1 MTNQV
6 NIKYDSKKHL
16 FHLSNSKI
24 SYIIELVEDKY
35 LIHRYWGRK
44 LNQYNF
50 SNKPSGQKRTF
61 AAVPD
66 DNKPEFSLDIEPQ
79 EFSTPHKGDYRE
91 STLEIKLQ
99 NGYSVSNF
107 VYEKHEI
114 LDTTPTLS
122 ELPHI
127 RNAENIASKTLA
139 IYLIDN
145 ISNVKL
151 VLFYS
156 ILENSSSIIRSSKI
170 INCGEES
177 IYINKA
183 LSASVDMN
191 FANQDYISFYGS
203 HQKEFQINRQR
214 ISHGKFSTGSTRGAS
229 SPQYPPFLAVC
240 SPTATEHTGEVY
252 AMNLIYSGNHFEQI
266 ELDQYYHLRFSMGIH
281 PDFFQWRLNPGE
293 DFQTPQVVLT
303 YSKDGFNGMSQ
314 EFHNLYT
321 QNLINPNWKN
331 KKRPLLINSW
341 EMCYFDISEEKMI
354 DIITN
359 ASELGFEL
367 VVLDDGWFGKR
378 NNSRTSLGD
387 WTVNREK
394 FPNGLQPLISH
405 AKKNNIEFGIWFE
418 PEMISPNSQLIKEH
432 PDWVVHVPNYE
443 TMLGRHQL
451 VLDLTQKDVQDY
463 IIDIFNSY
471 LENYSISY
479 IKWDMNRHI
488 TEPGSPFLPIEQ
500 TGEFSHRYILG
511 LYRILNELTIKFPN
525 ILFENCSSGGGRFDP
540 GMTYFMPQTWC
551 SDNTDA
557 LDREKI
563 QYGASYLYPP
573 SAITAHVSDVPN
585 HQTNRIIPFST
596 RASVA
601 SSANMGYEMN
611 ILNLSAS
618 EKTDIKKHL
627 KWYKENREL
636 ILFGEFYRLISPF
649 DSNSNHCSWLII
661 NKEKTSAIIYF
672 YTNSFDVCE
681 LSFLL
686 KIPYLNPQYIY
697 HEESSDKYYNGEE
710 LAYAG
715 LAIKLKQGDYPAIQ
729 ISLKALPESNS

>member
-1 MTNQV
+1 MSNKV
-6 NIKYDSKKHL
+6 NIKYDSKEHL

-44 LNQYNF
+44 LNHYNF
-50 SNKPSGQKRTF
+50 SNKPVPQKRTF

-91 STLEIKLQ
+91 STLEIKLP

-107 VYEKHEI
+107 VYKKYEI
-114 LDTTPTLS
+114 LDTVPELS

-127 RNAENIASKTLA
+127 RNAENKPSKTLV
-139 IYLIDN
+139 IYLADN

-151 VLFYS
+151 LLNYS
-156 ILENSSSIIRSSKI
+156 ILENSSCIIRSSKI
-170 INCGEES
+170 INCGEKS
-177 IYINKA
+177 VYIDKA
-183 LSASVDMN
+183 LSASVDMS
-191 FANQDYISFYGS
+191 FDNQDFISFYGS
-203 HQKEFQINRQR
+203 HQKEFQINRQKV
-214 ISHGKFSTGSTRGAS
+214 SHGKFSTGSTRCAS
-229 SPQYPPFLAVC
+229 SPQYPPFLALC
-240 SPTATEHTGEVY
+240 SPNATEHNGEVH

-266 ELDQYYHLRFSMGIH
+266 ELDQYYHIRFSMGIH
-281 PDFFQWRLNPGE
+281 PDSFEWQLNPGE
-293 DFQTPQVVLT
+293 NFQTPQVVLT
-303 YSKDGFNGMSQ
+303 YSRDGFNGMSQ

-321 QNLINPNWKN
+321 ESLINPNWKN
-331 KKRPLLINSW
+331 RKRPLLINSW
-341 EMCYFDISEEKMI
+341 EMCYFNISEEKMT
-354 DIITN
+354 DMITN
-359 ASELGFEL
+359 AAALGFEL

-387 WTVNREK
+387 WTVNTEK
-394 FPNGLQPLISH
+394 FPNGLQPLIDH
-405 AKKNNIEFGIWFE
+405 AHKNNISFGIWFE

-432 PDWVVHVPNYE
+432 PDWVVHVPDYE
-443 TMLGRHQL
+443 QMLGRHQL
-451 VLDLTQKDVQDY
+451 VLDLTQKEVQDY
-463 IIDIFNSY
+463 IINIFANY
-471 LENYSISY
+471 LEKYSISY

-488 TEPGSPFLPIEQ
+488 TEPGSPLLSSQQ

-511 LYRILNELTIKFPN
+511 LYRILNVLTAKYPD

-557 LDREKI
+557 LDRERI

-611 ILNLSAS
+611 ILNLSET
-618 EKTDIKKHL
+618 EKTDIKQHL

-636 ILFGEFYRLISPF
+636 ILSSEFYRLISPF
-649 DSNSNHCSWLII
+649 DNNSNHCCWMIV
-661 NKEKTSAIIYF
+661 NKEKTSALIYF
-672 YTNSFDVCE
+672 FTKSFDVCE
-681 LSFLL
+681 LSYLL
-686 KIPYLNPQYIY
+686 KIPYLNPEYIY
-697 HEESSDKYYNGEE
+697 YDQSSDKYYSGEE

-715 LAIKLKQGDYPAIQ
+715 LSIEQKPGDYSAVQ
-729 ISLKALPESNS
+729 ISLKALNKNSK